1 MQEPLTAA
9 TEGAE
14 APSRSNSEFL
24 ANMSHELR
32 TPLNAIIGFS
42 GMMSD
47 RMFGPL
53 NDKYSEYA
61 AVIGD
66 SGRHLLA
73 IINDILDL
81 ARADANR
88 LTVTEE
94 KVEIDK
100 IVDLSSRI
108 VQELAVKAE
117 VIFVTETENCLP
129 NVMGD
134 AAKLTQI
141 LVNLLSNAIKFKIGR
156 AHV

>member
-14 APSRSNSEFL
+14 APSRSNAEFL

-53 NDKYSEYA
+53 NEKYSEYA
-61 AVIGD
+61 AVTGD

-81 ARADANR
+81 ARADADR
-88 LTVTEE
+88 LVVAEE
-94 KVEIDK
+94 EVEIRRRL
-100 IVDLSSRI
+100 DLSSSI
-108 VQELAVKAE
+108 IQQLA
-117 VIFVTETENCLP
+117 F
-129 NVMGD
+129 
-134 AAKLTQI
+134 
-141 LVNLLSNAIKFKIGR
+141 
-156 AHV
+156 

>member
-1 MQEPLTAA
+1 
-9 TEGAE
+9 
-14 APSRSNSEFL
+14 
-24 ANMSHELR
+24 
-32 TPLNAIIGFS
+32 
-42 GMMSD
+42 MMSD

-53 NDKYSEYA
+53 NEKYTEYA
-61 AVIGD
+61 GVIGD

-88 LTVTEE
+88 LVVTEE
-94 KVEIDK
+94 EVEISR

-108 VQELAVKAE
+108 VQELAARAE

-134 AAKLTQI
+134 TAKLTQI
-141 LVNLLSNAIKFKIGR
+141 LVNLLIILDDDSSFDGIDHVFERR
-156 AHV
+156 AADDTIAQTLDFFTAFNDSTG

>member
-1 MQEPLTAA
+1 
-9 TEGAE
+9 
-14 APSRSNSEFL
+14 
-24 ANMSHELR
+24 MSHERR

-53 NDKYSEYA
+53 NEKYTEYA
-61 AVIGD
+61 GVIGD

-88 LTVTEE
+88 LVVTEE
-94 KVEIDK
+94 EVEISR

-108 VQELAVKAE
+108 VQELAARAE
-117 VIFVTETENCLP
+117 GIFGIEHGYRLP
-129 NVMGD
+129 RV
-134 AAKLTQI
+134 LRHTC
-141 LVNLLSNAIKFKIGR
+141 
-156 AHV
+156 